1 MRGLAIVDALSLS
14 ATSDTLAGTANIS
27 IAGVISNG
35 NSFANG
41 ITVTSTGTTTFS
53 GNNTYTGTTV
63 IGVTGAAD
71 AGTLRLSGAGNI
83 SNAATTIFGGVLDLN
98 GTTQT
103 LTTLTLG
110 GGASGSTA
118 NVLLGTGALN
128 LGGTVTYTAT
138 NNPNGAS
145 ITGSGAGSINLLG
158 DRTFM
163 VNDSTAAAADLTVS
177 AIVADGDVSARSL
190 VKDGAGTMILSGNNT
205 YTGTTTVTTG
215 TLIIDGNQSSATGN
229 VNVANTRTLAGSGTI
244 GGAVSII
251 NGGILAPGTIG
262 DSTSTLTLNNTN
274 LSMAGLNS
282 KLNIDI
288 IGTSA
293 GDFDKIVGINV
304 LAQNG
309 DITFTLSG
317 TYGSASWAVMD
328 FNSKS
333 GNFDSI
339 TLAGSYTGT
348 FARSG
353 DTWTGIGGLSDWKFE
368 QTTGLLSVVPEPAT
382 WALLAF
388 SLTSVMVLRRRRNS

>member
-1 MRGLAIVDALSLS
+1 
-14 ATSDTLAGTANIS
+14 
-27 IAGVISNG
+27 
-35 NSFANG
+35 
-41 ITVTSTGTTTFS
+41 
-53 GNNTYTGTTV
+53 
-63 IGVTGAAD
+63 
-71 AGTLRLSGAGNI
+71 
-83 SNAATTIFGGVLDLN
+83 
-98 GTTQT
+98 
-103 LTTLTLG
+103 
-110 GGASGSTA
+110 
-118 NVLLGTGALN
+118 
-128 LGGTVTYTAT
+128 
-138 NNPNGAS
+138 
-145 ITGSGAGSINLLG
+145 
-158 DRTFM
+158 
-163 VNDSTAAAADLTVS
+163 
-177 AIVADGDVSARSL
+177 
-190 VKDGAGTMILSGNNT
+190 MILSGNNT

-282 KLNIDI
+282 RLNIDI

-293 GDFDKIVGINV
+293 GDFDKLAGI
-304 LAQNG
+304 AAFTQNG

-317 TYGSASWAVMD
+317 TYGSASWDVVD
-328 FNSKS
+328 FTSKT

-348 FARSG
+348 LARTL
-353 DTWTGIGGLSDWKFE
+353 DTWSGTIGGQDWTFA

-388 SLTSVMVLRRRRNS
+388 SLTSVMILRRRRNS